1 MRSRGQFSGFSGNVD
16 RDDVHRGLAV
26 PQRDRL
32 RIEFRRLARKEL
44 RKVRPLFRKTN
55 SGGAGREVD
64 ARLEEFLV
72 GTSLGGNDGA
82 GKPGETERGA
92 SD

>member
-1 MRSRGQFSGFSGNVD
+1 MMFIAWLRN
-16 RDDVHRGLAV
+16 V

-32 RIEFRRLARKEL
+32 RRIEFCRLARKEL
-44 RKVRPLFRKTN
+44 RKVCPLFRKTN

-64 ARLEEFLV
+64 GRLEEFLV

-92 SD
+92 ERSTASYNRNERNGG